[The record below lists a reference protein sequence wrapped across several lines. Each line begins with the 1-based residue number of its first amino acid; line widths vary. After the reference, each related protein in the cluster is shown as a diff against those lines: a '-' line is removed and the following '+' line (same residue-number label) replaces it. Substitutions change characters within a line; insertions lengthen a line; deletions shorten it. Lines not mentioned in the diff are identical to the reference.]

1 MEFNPILDEQPL
13 GSSGYKTF
21 HKDSVSRTM
30 TITIYGGPQTRA
42 SMPRWY
48 LEEKSIPYELVEL
61 SLGSGQNMQPDFL
74 AINPFGKLPAMRD
87 DSVLDANGRPV
98 TLFESG
104 AILLHLAEH
113 HGGEITS
120 AHERSMISQ
129 WTHFANSTLAF
140 AIFVP
145 DQKAKVLPRLL
156 KQLNNKLSENFL
168 VGHAWGAA
176 DCAVTAYLAYIKLF
190 FPNEDLSSYPRI
202 NSLIEETNQ
211 RPAYRK
217 VMGMS

>member
-1 MEFNPILDEQPL
+1 
-13 GSSGYKTF
+13 
-21 HKDSVSRTM
+21 M
-30 TITIYGGPQTRA
+30 TIKLYGGQQTRA

-48 LEEKSIPYELVEL
+48 MEEKGIAYELVDV
-61 SLGSGQNMQPDFL
+61 SIGSGQNLQPDFL

-87 DSVLDANGRPV
+87 ESVRDGNGQPV
-98 TLFESG
+98 TICESG

-113 HGGEITS
+113 HGGEIS
-120 AHERSMISQ
+120 APGDRSLISQ

-156 KQLNNKLSENFL
+156 KQLDQQLSEGSL
-168 VGHAWGAA
+168 VGNSWGAA

-190 FPNEDLSSYPRI
+190 FPSEDLSAYPTI
-202 NSLIEETNQ
+202 EALIAATQQ

-217 VMGMS
+217 VMGMG

>member
-1 MEFNPILDEQPL
+1 M
-13 GSSGYKTF
+13 S
-21 HKDSVSRTM
+21 
-30 TITIYGGPQTRA
+30 ITIYGGPQTRA

-48 LEEKSIPYELVEL
+48 LEEKGIPYDLVEVVL
-61 SLGSGQNMQPDFL
+61 ASGQNLQADFL
-74 AINPFGKLPAMRD
+74 SVNPFGKLPAMRD
-87 DSVLDANGRPV
+87 DSVVDPEGRAT

-113 HGGEITS
+113 HGGEATS
-120 AHERSMISQ
+120 AYERSLISQ

-145 DQKAKVLPRLL
+145 DQKVKVLPRLL
-156 KQLNNKLSENFL
+156 KQLNKQLSEGFL
-168 VGHAWGAA
+168 VNQHWGAA

-190 FPNEDLSSYPRI
+190 FPNEDLSIYPKI
-202 NSLIEETNQ
+202 NSLIEEANQ

-217 VMGMS
+217 VMGLG

>member
-1 MEFNPILDEQPL
+1 
-13 GSSGYKTF
+13 
-21 HKDSVSRTM
+21 M

-48 LEEKSIPYELVEL
+48 LEEKGISYELIEVAL
-61 SLGSGQNMQPDFL
+61 ASGQNLQANFL
-74 AINPFGKLPAMRD
+74 SVNPYGKLPAMRD
-87 DSVLDANGRPV
+87 DSVVDSEGKPI

-113 HGGEITS
+113 HGSEATT
-120 AHERSMISQ
+120 AYERSMISQ

-145 DQKAKVLPRLL
+145 DQKVKVLPRLL
-156 KQLNNKLSENFL
+156 EQLNTTLSKGFL
-168 VGHAWGAA
+168 VNRKWGVA

-190 FPNEDLSSYPRI
+190 FPSEDLSMYPKI

-217 VMGMS
+217 VMGLN

>member
-1 MEFNPILDEQPL
+1 
-13 GSSGYKTF
+13 
-21 HKDSVSRTM
+21 M

-48 LEEKSIPYELVEL
+48 LEEKGISYELIEVAL
-61 SLGSGQNMQPDFL
+61 ASGQNLQANFL
-74 AINPFGKLPAMRD
+74 SVNPYGKLPAMRD
-87 DSVLDANGRPV
+87 DSVVDSKGTPI

-113 HGGEITS
+113 HGSEATT
-120 AHERSMISQ
+120 AYERSMISQ

-145 DQKAKVLPRLL
+145 DQKVKVLPRLL
-156 KQLNNKLSENFL
+156 EQLNTELSEGFL
-168 VGHAWGAA
+168 VNQKWGAA

-190 FPNEDLSSYPRI
+190 FPSEDLSMYPKI

-217 VMGMS
+217 VMGLK

>member
-1 MEFNPILDEQPL
+1 
-13 GSSGYKTF
+13 
-21 HKDSVSRTM
+21 M

-48 LEEKSIPYELVEL
+48 LEEKGISYELIEVAL
-61 SLGSGQNMQPDFL
+61 ASGQNLQANFL
-74 AINPFGKLPAMRD
+74 SVNPYGKLPAMRD
-87 DSVLDANGRPV
+87 DSVVDSEGKPI

-113 HGGEITS
+113 HGSEATT
-120 AHERSMISQ
+120 AYERSMISQ

-145 DQKAKVLPRLL
+145 DQKVKVLPRLL
-156 KQLNNKLSENFL
+156 EQLNTTLSEGFL
-168 VGHAWGAA
+168 VNRKWGAA
-176 DCAVTAYLAYIKLF
+176 DCAITAYLAYIKLF
-190 FPNEDLSSYPRI
+190 FPSEDLSMYPKI

-217 VMGMS
+217 VMGLN

>member
-1 MEFNPILDEQPL
+1 M
-13 GSSGYKTF
+13 S
-21 HKDSVSRTM
+21 
-30 TITIYGGPQTRA
+30 ITIYGGPQTRA

-48 LEEKSIPYELVEL
+48 LEEKGIPYDLVEVVL
-61 SLGSGQNMQPDFL
+61 ASGQNLQADFL
-74 AINPFGKLPAMRD
+74 SVNPFGKLPAMRD
-87 DSVLDANGRPV
+87 DSVVDSEGRAT

-113 HGGEITS
+113 HGGEATS
-120 AHERSMISQ
+120 AYERSLISQ

-145 DQKAKVLPRLL
+145 DQKVKVLPRLL
-156 KQLNNKLSENFL
+156 KQLNKQLSEGFL
-168 VGHAWGAA
+168 VNQHWGAA

-190 FPNEDLSSYPRI
+190 FPNEDLSIYPKI

-217 VMGMS
+217 VMGLG

>member
-1 MEFNPILDEQPL
+1 
-13 GSSGYKTF
+13 
-21 HKDSVSRTM
+21 M

-48 LEEKSIPYELVEL
+48 LEEKGIPYELVDI
-61 SLGSGQNMQPDFL
+61 SLRSAENLQADFL
-74 AINPFGKLPAMRD
+74 AVNPFGKLPAMRD
-87 DSVLDANGRPV
+87 RSVTDAEGRPI

-113 HGGEITS
+113 HGGEAMTTS
-120 AHERSMISQ
+120 EKSLTSQ

-145 DQKAKVLPRLL
+145 EQKTKVLPRLL
-156 KQLNNKLSENFL
+156 KQLNMQLSEGFL
-168 VGHAWGAA
+168 VGNAWGAA

-190 FPNEDLSSYPRI
+190 FPNEDLTPYPQI
-202 NSLIEETNQ
+202 DLLIEETKQ
-211 RPAYRK
+211 REAYK
-217 VMGMS
+217 KAMGIS

>member
-1 MEFNPILDEQPL
+1 
-13 GSSGYKTF
+13 
-21 HKDSVSRTM
+21 M

-48 LEEKSIPYELVEL
+48 LEEKAIPYELVEL

-87 DSVLDANGRPV
+87 DSVLDANGKPV

-113 HGGEITS
+113 HGGEATS